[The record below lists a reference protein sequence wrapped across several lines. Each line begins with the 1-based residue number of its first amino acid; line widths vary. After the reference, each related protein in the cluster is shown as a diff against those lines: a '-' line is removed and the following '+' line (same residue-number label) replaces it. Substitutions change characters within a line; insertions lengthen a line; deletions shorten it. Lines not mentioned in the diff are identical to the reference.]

1 MKVEKISSIAQFV
14 LYWLGW
20 DITVSLTLISALV
33 FVTGLLVN
41 ELSIKTHCL
50 YKHLFFKVY
59 LSFVVITHQLI
70 VVYVCFKFQLS
81 EFVLEN
87 PADVPVV
94 VQVLPLNVYPNVQ
107 TLLDTITPSLI
118 PRELGSDLVVSGEDD
133 PDSDVFTLPDLT
145 EQSGLQPMP
154 PGDTTSL
161 NALRRAVETT
171 LGVRP
176 HRRTFSMLVPPRV
189 KLAVRSKFQPKDD
202 SLKTSLIIIRFV
214 TIQCMHSVVI

>member
-1 MKVEKISSIAQFV
+1 
-14 LYWLGW
+14 
-20 DITVSLTLISALV
+20 V
-33 FVTGLLVN
+33 FA
-41 ELSIKTHCL
+41 
-50 YKHLFFKVY
+50 FK
-59 LSFVVITHQLI
+59 L
-70 VVYVCFKFQLS
+70 QLS

-118 PRELGSDLVVSGEDD
+118 PPEIGSDLVVVSGEDD
-133 PDSDVFTLPDLT
+133 PDSDVFTLPDLS

-161 NALRRAVETT
+161 TALRRAVENT

-189 KLAVRSKFQPKDD
+189 KLTVRSKFQPKDD
-202 SLKTSLIIIRFV
+202 SLKTSLIIIRLVFV
-214 TIQCMHSVVI
+214 L